1 MRSPQ
6 IVRLQQQFLASLHDK
21 PRQWLL
27 DQIEAAPGFK
37 DSEEVLEI
45 YLHRAMARTVEPL
58 KGIYQSL
65 QWVLGEDTFNQ
76 FVQQFYTDSLGEPL
90 NAQALSTEFAS
101 YVGNI
106 GEEQRARL
114 TRINQD
120 SSKDNYSTSTM
131 VEAAAMLDWRIH
143 WVTLVANKSK
153 ASAEELI
160 RNLNHRNS
168 IWLRPRL
175 NRASRLCYSG
185 IDLKELHRLAA
196 EKTKGSITTKCSDGV
211 STFLIYANQ
220 DHNAIVRPLDT
231 QEARLLN
238 HCDGTHTIASLIH
251 EGKFFDQSK
260 SQTLRLIKQL
270 IDEGVICD
278 LEDKLI

>member
-27 DQIEAAPGFK
+27 DQIEPAPGFK

-58 KGIYQSL
+58 KGIYQCL

-101 YVGNI
+101 YIGNI
-106 GEEQRARL
+106 GEEGRGDIKIAKE
-114 TRINQD
+114 D
-120 SSKDNYSTSTM
+120 SAGDHYSNSTII
-131 VEAAAMLDWRIH
+131 EAAAMLDWRIH
-143 WVTLVANKSK
+143 WVTLAAHKSTV
-153 ASAEELI
+153 STDELTRRLHH
-160 RNLNHRNS
+160 RNL

-175 NRASRLCYSG
+175 NQASRLCYSG
-185 IDLKELHRLAA
+185 IDLNELNNLTI
-196 EKTKGSITTKCSDGV
+196 EGSNNSFTPKCGEGI

-220 DHNAIVRPLDT
+220 DHNAIVKQLDKH
-231 QEARLLN
+231 EARLLN

-251 EGKFFDQSK
+251 EGKFFDRSK
-260 SQTLRLIKQL
+260 IQTLELIKQL
-270 IDEGVICD
+270 INEGVIRD
-278 LEDKLI
+278 LENKLI

>member
-27 DQIEAAPGFK
+27 DQIEPAPGFK

-58 KGIYQSL
+58 NDIYQCL
-65 QWVLGEDTFNQ
+65 RWVIGDDTFNQ
-76 FVQQFYTDSLGEPL
+76 FVKQFYADSLGEPL
-90 NAQALSTEFAS
+90 NAQALSTEFAA
-101 YVGNI
+101 YIGNI
-106 GEEQRARL
+106 GEEARGD
-114 TRINQD
+114 IKIAKED
-120 SSKDNYSTSTM
+120 STKDNYSNSIII
-131 VEAAAMLDWRIH
+131 EAAAMLDWRIH
-143 WVTLVANKSK
+143 WVTLVANKRK
-153 ASAEELI
+153 GSAEELT
-160 RNLNHRNS
+160 RQLNHRNS

-175 NRASRLCYSG
+175 NSASRLCYSG
-185 IDLKELHRLAA
+185 VDLKELNRLAA
-196 EKTKGSITTKCSDGV
+196 EEAIFSFPTKCSEGV

-220 DHNAIVRPLDT
+220 NHNAIVRPLDT

-260 SQTLRLIKQL
+260 KQTLELIKQL

-278 LEDKLI
+278 LENNLT